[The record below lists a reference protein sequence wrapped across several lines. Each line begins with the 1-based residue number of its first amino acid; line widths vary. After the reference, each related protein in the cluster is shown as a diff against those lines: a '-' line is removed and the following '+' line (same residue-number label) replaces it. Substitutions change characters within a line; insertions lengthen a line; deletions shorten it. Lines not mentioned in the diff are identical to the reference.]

1 MFRIMKK
8 LLLIVPSLHQGGLE
22 KVCAATARLMQP
34 YFDVRIAIFDSRN
47 IAYDIKGIPVS
58 DLSLPSRPGKI
69 AKVINVIRRG
79 IKLRRLK
86 KSEQTDI
93 AYSFGPTANLA
104 NLASGG
110 RSEKWLGIRS
120 YMDMGNPRQIRLFCK
135 CADRVICCS
144 ETICREVWEKY
155 RCEKAVTLQ
164 NPFDMKEVKALSELE
179 EAELPWET
187 GRILISMGR
196 EDVVK
201 GFWHLLK
208 SFALVHGKLPDTKL
222 MIIGKG
228 EFSSYRELAGKLGI
242 DDAVCFT
249 GLKKNPYPYLK
260 RGSLYVLT
268 SYYEGF
274 PNAMV
279 EAMSMG
285 LPVIATDC
293 MTGPREILEE
303 QYGILIPNMS
313 PAEDFNPEHITEEE
327 RKLADRITAL
337 LEDQEK
343 MAHYREMS
351 LKRAGDY
358 TAESYIQKICQWAGV
373 RPFAVYDTAGER
385 DDRNTYRQ

>member
-1 MFRIMKK
+1 MKK

-47 IAYDIKGIPVS
+47 VAYDIKGIPVS
-58 DLSLPSRPGKI
+58 DLRLPSRPGKI
-69 AKVINVIRRG
+69 AKVINVLRRG
-79 IKLRRLK
+79 SRLSRLK
-86 KSEQTDI
+86 KEEQIDI

-120 YMDMGNPRQIRLFCK
+120 YMDMGNPKQIRLFCK

-144 ETICREVWEKY
+144 ETICREVQAKY

-164 NPFDMKEVKALSELE
+164 NPFDMQEVKALSGQE
-179 EAELPWET
+179 EAELPWNE

-201 GFWHLLK
+201 GFWHLIK
-208 SFALVHGKLPDTKL
+208 AFALVHGKLPDTKL

-228 EFSSYRELAGKLGI
+228 EFTAYRELAGKLGI
-242 DDAVCFT
+242 DDAVYFT
-249 GLKKNPYPYLK
+249 GLRKNPYPYLK
-260 RGSLYVLT
+260 KGSLYVLT

-293 MTGPREILEE
+293 MTGPREILEDR
-303 QYGILIPNMS
+303 YGILIPNMS
-313 PAEDFNPEHITEEE
+313 PEEDFDPENIAEEE
-327 RKLADRITAL
+327 KELADRIVTL
-337 LEDQEK
+337 LGDQEK
-343 MAHYREMS
+343 MAHYRGMS

-358 TAESYIQKICQWAGV
+358 TAQSYIRKICQWANV
-373 RPFAVYDTAGER
+373 QEKDNA
-385 DDRNTYRQ
+385 

>member
-1 MFRIMKK
+1 MKK

-47 IAYDIKGIPVS
+47 VAYDIKGIPVS
-58 DLSLPSRPGKI
+58 DLRLPSRPGKI
-69 AKVINVIRRG
+69 AKVINVLRRG
-79 IKLRRLK
+79 SRLSRLK
-86 KSEQTDI
+86 KEEQIDI

-120 YMDMGNPRQIRLFCK
+120 YMDMGNPKQIRLFCK

-144 ETICREVWEKY
+144 ETICREVQEKY

-164 NPFDMKEVKALSELE
+164 NPFDMQEVKELSGQE
-179 EAELPWET
+179 EAELPWNE

-201 GFWHLLK
+201 GFWHLIK
-208 SFALVHGKLPDTKL
+208 AFALVHGKLPDTKL

-228 EFSSYRELAGKLGI
+228 EFTAYRELAGKLGI
-242 DDAVCFT
+242 DDAVYFT
-249 GLKKNPYPYLK
+249 GLRKNPYPYLK

-279 EAMSMG
+279 EAMAMG

-293 MTGPREILEE
+293 MTGPREILEDR
-303 QYGILIPNMS
+303 YGILIPNMS
-313 PAEDFNPEHITEEE
+313 PEEDFDPENIAEEE
-327 RKLADRITAL
+327 KDLADRIVTL

-358 TAESYIQKICQWAGV
+358 TAQSYIRKICQWANV
-373 RPFAVYDTAGER
+373 QEKDNA
-385 DDRNTYRQ
+385 